1 MTVDVPSLII
11 KYATE
16 SDAGLYSCYAIN
28 RIGKGN
34 SNTVLVTIKGDSATS
49 SDSGTYV
56 CIASNIAGTQQSEEI
71 TFVVYG
77 GESGTSGGT
86 LSNPS
91 LIIDFATLS
100 DGGHYTCSGTNVA
113 GTSNGPQIK
122 LKVTGDQPTV
132 TVGSSSY
139 TSITGTTITNTTQ
152 LTITGSKP
160 IVTVDSSNETV
171 EYGSNVTLNCNVISS
186 PTHTEVYWQKSS
198 NGTITS
204 LFDGLP
210 GVLGVTLD
218 NPSLTIEYITREDI
232 GIYTCF
238 AKNSL
243 GIGSSNDTIDID
255 LIAGAPKITVDKLN
269 YTAYDGKSVQL
280 LCSIHSNP
288 QHNTVVWGETSMEQ
302 LQRS

>member
-1 MTVDVPSLII
+1 MCIGKKVRVVLLQFSSASVGVRGINQTHPSLI
-11 KYATE
+11 
-16 SDAGLYSCYAIN
+16 L
-28 RIGKGN
+28 
-34 SNTVLVTIKGDSATS
+34 DSATS

-122 LKVTGDQPTV
+122 LKVTG
-132 TVGSSSY
+132 G
-139 TSITGTTITNTTQ
+139 
-152 LTITGSKP
+152 KP

-171 EYGSNVTLNCNVISS
+171 EYGSNVTLHCNVISS

-210 GVLGVTLD
+210 GVLGVTLE

-238 AKNSL
+238 AK
-243 GIGSSNDTIDID
+243 IPKVGSSNDTIDID

-269 YTAYDGKSVQL
+269 YTAHDGKSVQL

-288 QHNTVVWGETSMEQ
+288 QHNTVVWERNVTMEQ